1 MKPLFRAWPGVFVLG
16 VVSLGSPILCD
27 GPDALKRC
35 GPPGDAASPA
45 AVQDPDAYRI
55 SVNVDLVV
63 LNATVLDRRGR
74 AVPGLRKQDFA
85 VYEDGVPQE
94 IRVFQHEDVPVTV
107 GLVIDHSGSM
117 GPKLDDVIAAART
130 FVKSSNPEDEMY
142 IVNFNERVS
151 LGLPG
156 PMRFTNRL
164 DELESAILKTPATGQ
179 TALYD
184 AIGEGLARLQEG
196 GRQKKVLIVISDGAD
211 NASGL
216 ALPQVMTRIGTSTAL
231 VYAIGIFDPADPDR
245 NPGVLHRLARATG
258 GEAYFPGQLSE
269 VVPICERIARD
280 IRTQYAIGYAPARA
294 AQPDSYRSIRVVAKA
309 AGQGKLSVR
318 TRTGYI
324 AGGAPRPAKEEPA
337 P

>member
-1 MKPLFRAWPGVFVLG
+1 MRKAPWWLAAGGAVKARVLPVVFLLALGAGSGSQVL
-16 VVSLGSPILCD
+16 
-27 GPDALKRC
+27 
-35 GPPGDAASPA
+35 PA
-45 AVQDPDAYRI
+45 GAGQDPDPYRI

-63 LNATVLDRRGR
+63 LHATVRDRRGR
-74 AVPGLRKQDFA
+74 AVSELRKQDFA
-85 VYEDGVPQE
+85 VYEDGVRQE

-117 GPKLDDVIAAART
+117 GPKLDDVIAAAST
-130 FVKSSNPEDEMY
+130 FVRSSNPEDEMY

-184 AIGEGLARLQEG
+184 AIGEALNRLQQG

-211 NASGL
+211 NASKL
-216 ALPQVMTRIGTSTAL
+216 ALPQVLLKAGTSSAQ
-231 VYAIGIFDPADPDR
+231 VYAIGIFDAADPDR
-245 NPGVLHRLARATG
+245 NPRVLRRLARATG
-258 GEAYFPGQLSE
+258 GEAYFPSRLSE
-269 VVPICERIARD
+269 VVPICEQIARD
-280 IRTQYAIGYAPARA
+280 IRTQYAIGYVPASA
-294 AQPDSYRSIRVVAKA
+294 AQPGSYRSIRVVATA

-324 AGGAPRPAKEEPA
+324 AGGSPRLAEEEPA
-337 P
+337 R